1 MCWRKTLILQEP
13 GPEIVLRTYSCQC
26 RRSPRPVLVNINF
39 HLLTS
44 QMKVAYSLSE
54 LPVVCS
60 WNILGVD
67 ESNNT
72 SHRKSSGGVDLD
84 HGGVGLVGEHE
95 GPVELI
101 LPLRDV
107 PDVLGLSRRLPL
119 GLHLLDRLAHRP
131 EALVRFETLLPA
143 GQASLQS
150 DVVGSAPDCWR
161 SGVAQDVQEELN
173 INL

>member
-1 MCWRKTLILQEP
+1 
-13 GPEIVLRTYSCQC
+13 
-26 RRSPRPVLVNINF
+26 
-39 HLLTS
+39 
-44 QMKVAYSLSE
+44 MKIAYSLSE

-60 WNILGVD
+60 WNILGID

-72 SHRKSSGGVDLD
+72 RHRKSPGGVDLD
-84 HGGVGLVGEHE
+84 HGGVGLVGEHKCR
-95 GPVELI
+95 VELV

-131 EALVRFETLLPA
+131 QGLVRFETLLSA

-150 DVVGSAPDCWR
+150 DVVGSTPDCWR
-161 SGVAQDVQEELN
+161 SGVAQHVEEELN
-173 INL
+173 ITFLDNERWWVTL